1 MNYLKSDLELE
12 KKLHILKRRFKLI
25 GLKAEFEAEGST
37 VSDIHFLRRLTKNCN
52 TKLFVKIGGVEA
64 INDIYN
70 CIEIGVDG
78 IIAPMVETKFALY
91 KFKESIMKLDI
102 KNKPHLSI
110 NIETINGYK
119 NIAEILKLSKNFIDN
134 ITVGRSDFSKSFFNK
149 KIKQDS
155 HQVLEKIII
164 IAKKAK
170 KYNISTTV
178 GGGINSNT
186 IRLYR
191 KEKDIKK
198 LISRLE
204 TRKVI
209 LPTNIFL
216 NKNLA
221 LNSALDFEKSYIVS
235 KKKRYEMRTSSEIN
249 RLSILSTRN

>member
-102 KNKPHLSI
+102 KNKGKKYKVAYHSACSMQHGQKVHSQPVSLLEKTNNEIMEIPEGHICCGSAGTYNILQSKI
-110 NIETINGYK
+110 AKQLLKKKVNNIESLNPDFISTGNIGCITQIAHGTKVPILHTIEVLDWYTGGPK
-119 NIAEILKLSKNFIDN
+119 PEILK
-134 ITVGRSDFSKSFFNK
+134 
-149 KIKQDS
+149 
-155 HQVLEKIII
+155 
-164 IAKKAK
+164 
-170 KYNISTTV
+170 
-178 GGGINSNT
+178 
-186 IRLYR
+186 
-191 KEKDIKK
+191 
-198 LISRLE
+198 
-204 TRKVI
+204 
-209 LPTNIFL
+209 
-216 NKNLA
+216 
-221 LNSALDFEKSYIVS
+221 
-235 KKKRYEMRTSSEIN
+235 
-249 RLSILSTRN
+249 